1 MYYYIGIVA
10 VLSILIG
17 FAAVKDP
24 ASLQGISMAVFWGT
38 ILAIA
43 LCQARKREVDGNW
56 LVRVMLIGLFI
67 RFGMAFMHLA
77 VGFWFYGGQLDFPG
91 YHLAGV
97 RFGRGLLQ
105 GSWEHTQLTKDLLGL
120 FYIMAGPGIVGMFL
134 LTGVIGFLG
143 SYLFLRAFDLEF
155 PSDGRRD
162 KRFLALSL
170 FLLPSLAYWAIL
182 LGKDS
187 WIFLFLGWASYAFAN
202 LLKRFRLRH
211 FLGLL
216 ASVAAVTL
224 IRLPVGAVLVFA
236 VGCGWLLKKGKSSP
250 AGILRP
256 VRLVIYPMVIVG
268 IAIVIISSYLDQYK
282 HLVAEASLLGAAL
295 EVGLVK
301 HAGLSTDAV
310 GSGLAIGI
318 TEPSVWGFL
327 EYLPIGIFTF
337 LFRPLIFEAHHALA
351 LAAALE
357 STFFLALVFWRFRNL
372 VAAVKS
378 VFSRPFVAFCAIT
391 FSLLTAMLSLES
403 NFGVIVRHR
412 TMVLPFLL
420 ILLAVPRK
428 NKRSGQIAA
437 SPAKS
442 NGEVR

>member
-1 MYYYIGIVA
+1 MYYIGIIA
-10 VLSILIG
+10 ILSILIG
-17 FAAVKDP
+17 FAAVNDP
-24 ASLQGISMAVFWGT
+24 ALLQGITMAVFWGT
-38 ILAIA
+38 ILAIS
-43 LCQARKREVDGNW
+43 LCRRRKRDVDGNW
-56 LVRVMLIGLFI
+56 LVRVMLVGLFI
-67 RFGMAFMHLA
+67 RFGMAFVHLA

-91 YHLAGV
+91 YHLTGISV
-97 RFGRGLLQ
+97 GRNLLQ
-105 GSWEHTQLTKDLLGL
+105 GQLSGSLIGNLLGF
-120 FYIMAGPGIVGMFL
+120 FYLIAGPGIAGMFL
-134 LTGVIGFLG
+134 LSGLIGFLG

-170 FLLPSLAYWAIL
+170 YLLPSLVYWAIL

-187 WIFLFLGWASYAFAN
+187 WIFLFLGWASYAFVN
-202 LLKRFRLRH
+202 LLKRFRLRYL
-211 FLGLL
+211 FGLMGSL
-216 ASVAAVTL
+216 VPITL

-236 VGCGWLLKKGKSSP
+236 VGCGWLLKKGKSGP

-256 VRLVIYPMVIVG
+256 VRLVIYPIVIVG
-268 IAIVIISSYLDQYK
+268 IAIVIIFSYLDQYK
-282 HLVAEASLLGAAL
+282 QLVAEASLLEAAL

-301 HAGLSTDAV
+301 HAGLSTDPTAG
-310 GSGLAIGI
+310 GSSLAIGI
-318 TEPSVWGFL
+318 ARPTAGATL
-327 EYLPIGIFTF
+327 GYLPLGMFTF
-337 LFRPLIFEAHHALA
+337 LFRPLVFEAHHALA

-420 ILLAVPRK
+420 ILLAVPRN

-437 SPAKS
+437 SPAKAD
-442 NGEVR
+442 GGVR